1 MPPGHPPKT
10 SQNRPKSPPR
20 RNFFALK
27 FRPRF
32 GIDFFTFWAPSWGR
46 LGPQDGTSYTPK
58 SIQKSTPKRGAQKHG
73 SRSLPRPPKTPPRSP
88 RDLPRPSLTPPWP
101 PQALLPDP
109 RGLLQTAQTT
119 QRSLQDLPRSP
130 PLTKVAPQA
139 PGMAG
144 TSFRTP
150 AEAIEAIH
158 EPTPPRS
165 TSRIQIEQHWKAS
178 AAKPAPPLHVDAS
191 LPVAVPDRP

>member
-1 MPPGHPPKT
+1 MDGYQHQKRRFLRNHIKTNTKSRKMPPGHPPKT

-101 PQALLPDP
+101 PQTLLPDP
-109 RGLLQTAQTT
+109 PG
-119 QRSLQDLPRSP
+119 P
-130 PLTKVAPQA
+130 P
-139 PGMAG
+139 
-144 TSFRTP
+144 
-150 AEAIEAIH
+150 
-158 EPTPPRS
+158 
-165 TSRIQIEQHWKAS
+165 
-178 AAKPAPPLHVDAS
+178 
-191 LPVAVPDRP
+191 PDRPNHPKITPRSSPQSSSDKSSAAGSWDGRNKLQDSSRSHRGHP